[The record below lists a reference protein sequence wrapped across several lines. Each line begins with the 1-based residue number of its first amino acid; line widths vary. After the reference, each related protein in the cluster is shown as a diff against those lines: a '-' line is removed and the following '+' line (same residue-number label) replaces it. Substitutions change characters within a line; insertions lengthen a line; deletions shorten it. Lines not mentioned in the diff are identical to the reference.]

1 MKNDKI
7 RNKLLISSILLFFL
21 ISSINGQQSRCL
33 FMITE
38 SEFFN
43 FNKLKSGIG
52 ENKYINIFIII
63 NNII

>member
-7 RNKLLISSILLFFL
+7 KNKLLIYSILLFFL

>member
-7 RNKLLISSILLFFL
+7 MNKLLISSILLFFL

-52 ENKYINIFIII
+52 ENRYINIFIII

>member
-7 RNKLLISSILLFFL
+7 GNKPIISLLLLFFL
-21 ISSINGQQSRCL
+21 FSSINAQQARCL

-43 FNKLKSGIG
+43 FIKLKSGIG
-52 ENKYINIFIII
+52 ENRYINIFLII

>member
-7 RNKLLISSILLFFL
+7 WNKLIISSLLLFFL
-21 ISSINGQQSRCL
+21 FSSINGQQARCL
-33 FMITE
+33 FMISE

-52 ENKYINIFIII
+52 ENRYINIFIII

>member
-7 RNKLLISSILLFFL
+7 MNKLLISSILLFFL

-52 ENKYINIFIII
+52 ENRYINIFLII

>member
-7 RNKLLISSILLFFL
+7 WNKLIIPSLLLIFLL
-21 ISSINGQQSRCL
+21 SSINGQQSRCL
-33 FMITE
+33 FMISE

-52 ENKYINIFIII
+52 ENKYINIFY
-63 NNII
+63 NNK

>member
-21 ISSINGQQSRCL
+21 ISPINGQQSRCL